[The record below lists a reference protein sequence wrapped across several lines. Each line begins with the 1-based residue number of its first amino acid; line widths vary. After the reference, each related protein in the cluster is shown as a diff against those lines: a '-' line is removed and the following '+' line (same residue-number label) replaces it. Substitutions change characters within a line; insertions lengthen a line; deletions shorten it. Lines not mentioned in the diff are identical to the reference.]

1 MSRESK
7 ILQVGPWGAQST
19 VSHYESFGW
28 ELVSMNGNQIVM
40 SRETQDSVYPE
51 LVKHQAAYE
60 EKVAE
65 FNALKAPAATKL
77 PSAPVAPAPISIKTC
92 VLLFILMIFP
102 FVLYLLYKTKQ
113 KNAYSETLAAHN
125 AACAELKANAKKAMD
140 TYNATKSRL
149 AEEAERIAAESRAIF
164 FSHRA

>member
-7 ILQVGPWGAQST
+7 ILQAGPWGAQST

-40 SRETQDSVYPE
+40 SRETQDKVYPQ

-65 FNALKAPAATKL
+65 YNALKKPVPAK
-77 PSAPVAPAPISIKTC
+77 APVAPIAPAPISLKTC
-92 VLLFILMIFP
+92 AILFLLLIFP
-102 FVLYLLYKTKQ
+102 FVLYLVYKIKQ
-113 KNAYSETLAAHN
+113 KNEYEATLQVHKSVLDGI
-125 AACAELKANAKKAMD
+125 AEDHRKAMD
-140 TYNATKSRL
+140 EYNVTKSRL
-149 AEEAERIAAESRAIF
+149 VTEAENIAAESRAIF
-164 FSHRA
+164 FGPRD